1 MPELLRVEDLHRA
14 FDGFPAVRGASL
26 QVEAG
31 QIVAVIGP
39 NGAGK
44 TTLFNLITG
53 VLLPDRGRV
62 LLGGRDVSRWPAH
75 RRCRAGI
82 GRTFQIA
89 NVFPRLSV
97 FENVHAAALA
107 QARRTF
113 HLLRP
118 ASRFAA
124 QEAHDILE
132 RTGLLDRADRLAAT
146 LSHGDQRVL
155 EIAVALASRP
165 RLLVLDEPTA
175 GMSPEETEATL
186 DLITRLNREEGLTIL
201 FCEHDM
207 EVVFSTA
214 HSVVVM
220 HQGRTLVQGTPE
232 EVRRHPEVQRAY
244 LGDADAGE
252 PPARPAAAPP
262 RAGPLLE
269 VEGVHAY
276 YGLSHVLFDVSLRVW
291 EGEVAFLLGRNGAGK
306 STTLKTVAGLLP
318 PRQGCVRYRGE
329 DLTGRPPHVVARRGV
344 GYVPDDRRI
353 FPDLTVLE
361 NLEVAAR
368 ARADGYWTLD
378 RVFELFPVLREKQ
391 HHRGSH
397 LSGGEQKML
406 AIARA
411 LVGNPDLLL
420 LDEPMEGLA
429 PMLVRALEDRIRTLK
444 ASGLTV
450 LLAEQNVA
458 AALRL
463 ADRGYVIDD
472 GRIRFEGTV
481 EDLHRNHE
489 IRRRYLLV

>member
-1 MPELLRVEDLHRA
+1 MADLLRVQDLWRSYG
-14 FDGFPAVRGASL
+14 GFPAVRGASL
-26 QVEAG
+26 RVAAG
-31 QIVAVIGP
+31 EVVAVIGP

-62 LLGGRDVSRWPAH
+62 WFAGADVTRWPAH
-75 RRCRAGI
+75 RRCRAGV

-97 FENVHAAALA
+97 FDNVHAACLA
-107 QARRTF
+107 HARKGFELLRAARR
-113 HLLRP
+113 
-118 ASRFAA
+118 FAVD
-124 QEAHDILE
+124 EARRILQL
-132 RTGLLDRADRLAAT
+132 TGLEAYADRLAGT
-146 LSHGDQRVL
+146 LSHGDQRIL
-155 EIAVALASRP
+155 EIALALASRP

-175 GMSPEETEATL
+175 GMSPEETISTL
-186 DLITRLNREEGLTIL
+186 QLIARLNREHGLSVL

-214 HSVVVM
+214 HRVVVM
-220 HQGRTLVQGTPE
+220 HQGRTIAEGTPG
-232 EVRRHPEVQRAY
+232 EVRSNPEVQRAY
-244 LGDADAGE
+244 LGGE
-252 PPARPAAAPP
+252 EAEAAEART
-262 RAGPLLE
+262 RTERSGGPVMLD

-276 YGLSHVLFDVSLRVW
+276 YGLSHVLFDVSLQVQ
-291 EGEVAFLLGRNGAGK
+291 EGEAVFLLGRNGAGK
-306 STTLKTVAGLLP
+306 STTLKSVVGLVP
-318 PRQGCVRYRGE
+318 PRRGSVRYRGH
-329 DLTGRPPHVVARRGV
+329 DLTGLSPHQVARLGV

-368 ARADGYWTLD
+368 GTGYWTLE
-378 RVFELFPVLREKQ
+378 RVFELFPVLREKR

-429 PMLVRALEDRIRTLK
+429 PRLVRVLEERIQQLK
-444 ASGLTV
+444 AQGLTV

-458 AALRL
+458 SALRL

-472 GRIRFEGTV
+472 GRIRFEGSV
-481 EDLHRNHE
+481 QELRENHE
-489 IRRRYLLV
+489 VRRRYLMV

>member
-1 MPELLRVEDLHRA
+1 MADLLRVEDLWRSYG
-14 FDGFPAVRGASL
+14 GFAAVRGASL
-26 QVEAG
+26 RVRAG
-31 QIVAVIGP
+31 EVVAVIGP

-62 LLGGRDVSRWPAH
+62 WFGGTDVTRWPAH
-75 RRCRAGI
+75 RRCRAGV

-97 FENVHAAALA
+97 FDNVHAACLA
-107 QARRTF
+107 HARKGFELFRAARR
-113 HLLRP
+113 
-118 ASRFAA
+118 FAVEEA
-124 QEAHDILE
+124 RRILELTGLEAH
-132 RTGLLDRADRLAAT
+132 ADRLAGT
-146 LSHGDQRVL
+146 LSHGDQRIL
-155 EIAVALASRP
+155 EIALALASRP

-175 GMSPEETEATL
+175 GMSPEETASTL
-186 DLITRLNREEGLTIL
+186 QLITRLNREHGLSVL

-214 HSVVVM
+214 HRVVVM
-220 HQGRTLVQGTPE
+220 HQGRTMAEGTPE
-232 EVRRHPEVQRAY
+232 EVRSNPEVQQAY
-244 LGDADAGE
+244 LGGE
-252 PPARPAAAPP
+252 EAETAEART
-262 RAGPLLE
+262 GLE
-269 VEGVHAY
+269 RPGGSPMLDVRGVHAY
-276 YGLSHVLFDVSLRVW
+276 YGLSHVLFDVSLQVQ
-291 EGEVAFLLGRNGAGK
+291 EGEAVFLLGRNGAGK
-306 STTLKTVAGLLP
+306 STTLKSVVGLVP
-318 PRQGCVRYRGE
+318 PRHGSVRYRGH
-329 DLTGRPPHVVARRGV
+329 DLVGLAPHQVAQLGV

-368 ARADGYWTLD
+368 GTGYWTFE
-378 RVFELFPVLREKQ
+378 RVFELFPVLREKR

-429 PMLVRALEDRIRTLK
+429 PRLVRVLEERIQHLK
-444 ASGLTV
+444 AQGLTV

-458 AALRL
+458 SALRL

-472 GRIRFEGTV
+472 GRIRFEGSV
-481 EDLHRNHE
+481 RELRENHE
-489 IRRRYLLV
+489 VRRRYLMV